1 MVVFNPVAGLVV
13 AMVVAIFAALIA
25 GALGLDFLVDFF
37 EEFLLIRDFFVT
49 AIVVFLQDLKL
60 DFFALSAAEN

>member
-37 EEFLLIRDFFVT
+37 EGFLLIRDFFVT